1 VLRLTSNPQ
10 TYPHPSVP
18 SCYYAM
24 LASPLSPVSAHMSFD
39 TPVIPSVLSSHHEP
53 KTTSDPHTFPE
64 MGPAVAGQIAA
75 PILYLP
81 PLLSSLPTCHH
92 HTLDPCHGSHFPL
105 KPLHT
110 EVRLPHID
118 PASLSLHHALHHFRP
133 LDRSYSSKSYAE
145 AFNWD
150 ELLLPVEEEREW
162 YCVAFRSKRAA
173 GSNSE
178 ALYAADAKAHDEAI
192 RNGGLIMYWYGVP
205 DERTGLNLATCIW
218 QSRKHA
224 IAGASKPSHVQ
235 AMRLATAS
243 YDVYRLERYVLRKT
257 AGERAVT
264 VEEYHGGEV
273 GW

>member
-1 VLRLTSNPQ
+1 MR
-10 TYPHPSVP
+10 
-18 SCYYAM
+18 
-24 LASPLSPVSAHMSFD
+24 
-39 TPVIPSVLSSHHEP
+39 
-53 KTTSDPHTFPE
+53 
-64 MGPAVAGQIAA
+64 PAVAGQIAA

-92 HTLDPCHGSHFPL
+92 NTHDPCQGAQHFPM

-110 EVRLPHID
+110 EVRLPEID
-118 PASLSLHHALHHFRP
+118 PASLSLHHALHNFRP
-133 LDRSYSSKSYAE
+133 LDRQYSAKTYAE

-150 ELLLPVEEEREW
+150 EILLPEDEEREW
-162 YCVAFRSKRAA
+162 YCVAFRSKRRK

-178 ALYAADAKAHDEAI
+178 ALYTADAKAHDEAI
-192 RNGGLIMYWYGVP
+192 RNGGLIRLPLYRYGVP

-218 QSRKHA
+218 QSRRHA
-224 IAGASKPSHVQ
+224 VAGASKPSHIQ
-235 AMRLATAS
+235 AMRLAAES

-257 AGERAVT
+257 AGERAVA